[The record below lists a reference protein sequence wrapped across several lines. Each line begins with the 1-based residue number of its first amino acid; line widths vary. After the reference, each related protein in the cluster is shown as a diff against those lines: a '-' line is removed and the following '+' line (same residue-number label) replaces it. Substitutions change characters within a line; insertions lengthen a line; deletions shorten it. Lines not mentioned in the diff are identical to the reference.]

1 MFVVLLF
8 VALTVLGAPQK
19 DQVTSL
25 PGLAAQLPSLHY
37 SGYLTALNGSH
48 LHYYLVQAI
57 EVAPATAPLVLWMN
71 GGPGCSSMDGWGYE
85 QGPVHFK
92 DFNSSGPE
100 LALNPHTWA
109 RIANLVFLEA
119 PPGVGFSYRDDGNYT
134 ISDSGNARNNLAAVL
149 DLLTNKFPE
158 YAKNSF
164 YVAGESY
171 AGIYVPTLVDQI
183 LLHNANPPNGTINI
197 PLVAMIVGNGVTDY
211 VADDIPTNNFVPFAY
226 GHGLISKGDY
236 DKTMTDCIA
245 NMSSDACNRDLEW
258 LSLITYYNNIYGV
271 YYKCFTAPSIRW
283 KYIPNLRRRL
293 EFMAKQRGVSVDEVL
308 RVPPSPPGGG
318 VPCIDSKLMT
328 EYLNRLDVKTAL
340 HVEPSLTFHL
350 CYDINYISDVMSVV
364 YVYKKM
370 IAAKLRTMFY
380 NGNIDLAVPY
390 TGTEYWI
397 RAANFTPSSEFVPW
411 TFADDNYQFGP
422 QLGGYSTSY
431 EDKLFWFVRVNGAGH
446 MVPQFRPAAAFEMFS
461 RFLNGQNF

>member
-149 DLLTNKFPE
+149 DLLTNKFP
-158 YAKNSF
+158 
-164 YVAGESY
+164 
-171 AGIYVPTLVDQI
+171 
-183 LLHNANPPNGTINI
+183 
-197 PLVAMIVGNGVTDY
+197 
-211 VADDIPTNNFVPFAY
+211 
-226 GHGLISKGDY
+226 
-236 DKTMTDCIA
+236 
-245 NMSSDACNRDLEW
+245 
-258 LSLITYYNNIYGV
+258 
-271 YYKCFTAPSIRW
+271 
-283 KYIPNLRRRL
+283 
-293 EFMAKQRGVSVDEVL
+293 
-308 RVPPSPPGGG
+308 
-318 VPCIDSKLMT
+318 
-328 EYLNRLDVKTAL
+328 
-340 HVEPSLTFHL
+340 
-350 CYDINYISDVMSVV
+350 
-364 YVYKKM
+364 
-370 IAAKLRTMFY
+370 
-380 NGNIDLAVPY
+380 
-390 TGTEYWI
+390 
-397 RAANFTPSSEFVPW
+397 
-411 TFADDNYQFGP
+411 
-422 QLGGYSTSY
+422 
-431 EDKLFWFVRVNGAGH
+431 
-446 MVPQFRPAAAFEMFS
+446 
-461 RFLNGQNF
+461 